1 MPVAFQELLQQIY
14 SRAEN
19 GASLCLAYLE
29 ALLFPEKFNG
39 AFHGAPIGAMPLFMF
54 FNVFGNPKSA
64 LASLQDHIGMRIGNP
79 MHPFSL
85 DENYKAF
92 LFDLRLNADLNK
104 TSVLVVQRL
113 GAEAAQPNVEDASV
127 ALNPN
132 RETLMEFGQTEDHQR
147 VHELNHVTKET
158 GGWTYFATGT
168 TS

>member
-1 MPVAFQELLQQIY
+1 MPLGFQEFLQHIY

-19 GASLCLAYLE
+19 GAAMSLAYVE
-29 ALLFPEKFNG
+29 GLLFPEKFNG
-39 AFHGAPIGAMPLFMF
+39 TWQGAPIGAMPLLMF
-54 FNVFGNPKSA
+54 LNAYGNPKSP
-64 LASLQDHIGMRIGNP
+64 LANLMNHIGMRIGNL

-92 LFDLRLNADLNK
+92 LFDLLLNADLNK
-104 TSVLVVQRL
+104 TSVLIVQRL

-127 ALNPN
+127 AINPN
-132 RETLMEFGQTEDHQR
+132 REALMEFGQAEDHQR

-168 TS
+168 S